1 MKKLVYGLKAVSIPM
16 LILEGANV
24 GCSSI
29 FLMDLC
35 EYLGE
40 WQLV

>member
-1 MKKLVYGLKAVSIPM
+1 MKKLVYGLKAVSIHM
-16 LILEGANV
+16 LILEGAIV

-35 EYLGE
+35 EHPGE
-40 WQLV
+40 W

>member
-1 MKKLVYGLKAVSIPM
+1 MTYEKASIRPKSSKYPHA
-16 LILEGANV
+16 LIREGAIV

-35 EYLGE
+35 EHPGE
-40 WQLV
+40 W

>member
-1 MKKLVYGLKAVSIPM
+1 MKKLVYCLKAVSISM
-16 LILEGANV
+16 LILEGAIV

-35 EYLGE
+35 EHPQE

>member
-16 LILEGANV
+16 LILEGAIV

-35 EYLGE
+35 EHPGE

>member
-1 MKKLVYGLKAVSIPM
+1 MKKLVYCLKAVSISM
-16 LILEGANV
+16 LILEGAIV

-29 FLMDLC
+29 FFMDLC
-35 EYLGE
+35 EHLGE